1 MRIMRIILS
10 VLLAMAVGV
19 FAKER
24 KVTETVIKPD
34 TIVSFKTDTIKTV
47 NYDTL
52 KITKVYNDTAVLL
65 KADTVKAPQKKPAVK
80 K

>member
-1 MRIMRIILS
+1 MRLILS
-10 VLLAMAVGV
+10 VLLVVAVGV

-24 KVTETVIKPD
+24 KIVETVIKTD
-34 TIVSFKTDTIKTV
+34 TIVTFKTDTIKTV
-47 NYDTL
+47 KYDTL

-65 KADTVKAPQKKPAVK
+65 KTDTAKSEAKKPAVK